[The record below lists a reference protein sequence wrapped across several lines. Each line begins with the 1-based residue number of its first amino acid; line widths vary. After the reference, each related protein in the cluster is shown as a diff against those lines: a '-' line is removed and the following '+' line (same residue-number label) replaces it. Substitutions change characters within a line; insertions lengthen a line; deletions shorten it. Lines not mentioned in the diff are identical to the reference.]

1 RDGLRHAARQG
12 RGDRRGT
19 APDRH
24 KPPALPARDRPG
36 RHRRL
41 DRPARALTQ
50 TVTQHPFRTNRE
62 TVTMEHLQSV
72 TQSAIDA
79 VKKAILDG
87 GSEYAPSGVRKDV
100 TTATGLVAY
109 NLEPAARVL
118 VPAFSPL
125 RNRIPRVANTQGGTA
140 VNWKVIQSLDIN
152 TAAIFVA
159 EASKAGTITYSV
171 TDKAA
176 AFKTIALG
184 DNVSFKSQW
193 AGKTFE
199 DVKAR

>member
-1 RDGLRHAARQG
+1 A
-12 RGDRRGT
+12 
-19 APDRH
+19 
-24 KPPALPARDRPG
+24 
-36 RHRRL
+36 
-41 DRPARALTQ
+41 
-50 TVTQHPFRTNRE
+50 
-62 TVTMEHLQSV
+62 
-72 TQSAIDA
+72 
-79 VKKAILDG
+79 
-87 GSEYAPSGVRKDV
+87 
-100 TTATGLVAY
+100 
-109 NLEPAARVL
+109 
-118 VPAFSPL
+118 PAFSPL

-159 EASKAGTITYSV
+159 EASKAGTITYSA

-199 DVKAR
+199 DVKARAVARLLKTGIIREEQAILGGRNAALTAPTNPTVTVTDGGGTGTIADATYLVWVRALT